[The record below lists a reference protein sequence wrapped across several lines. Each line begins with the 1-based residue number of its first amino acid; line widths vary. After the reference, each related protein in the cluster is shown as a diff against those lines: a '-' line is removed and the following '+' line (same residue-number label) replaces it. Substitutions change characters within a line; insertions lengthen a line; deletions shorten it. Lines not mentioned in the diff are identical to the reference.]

1 MLRKS
6 ILLIA
11 ALQLV
16 ALVAYAHVDLI
27 TPCARY
33 SSAPG
38 CPPPPPGQSI
48 DYNTNAPI
56 SSGGINNQPLCKHS
70 VPYAK
75 RTVYKAGQSIPTG
88 YGIGSAHGGGHCQW
102 ALSYDREKTWVVIQ
116 TEIRTCLRGAVIG
129 QSPTIPVTIPIDAP
143 SGEVTFMWAWINAVG
158 VREYY
163 SNCAD
168 IQVIGRDGGTISG
181 VELLLANFNTT
192 YGIIPEF
199 PNPTD
204 PDGHELFDA
213 RKPITI
219 SVKGS
224 GSGITSNPSPSPSP
238 SKPNKNGA
246 GRRRCQ
252 LQSTLLFILTFFVFI
267 PLNM

>member
-6 ILLIA
+6 ALWIA

-27 TPCARY
+27 TPCPRY

-56 SSGGINNQPLCKHS
+56 SSNGVNIQPLCKHS

-75 RTVYKAGQSIPTG
+75 RTVYKAGESISTG
-88 YGIGSAHGGGHCQW
+88 YGIDSSHGGGHCQW

-116 TEIRTCLRGAVIG
+116 TEIRTCLQGTVAG
-129 QSPTIPVTIPIDAP
+129 QNVKIPVTIPTDAP
-143 SGEVTFMWAWINAVG
+143 SGEATFMWAWINAVG
-158 VREYY
+158 AREFY

-168 IQVIGRDGGTISG
+168 IQVDGMDGGSISG
-181 VELLLANFNTT
+181 VELLLSNYNTT
-192 YGIIPEF
+192 YGLIPEF

-204 PDGHELFDA
+204 PDSHELFDA

-224 GSGITSNPSPSPSP
+224 GSGTTSTPDPSPS
-238 SKPNKNGA
+238 SKPNKNAAGR
-246 GRRRCQ
+246 GRRR
-252 LQSTLLFILTFFVFI
+252 LQSTLLFISTFFVFI
-267 PLNM
+267 PLYM